1 MRPPIASRFGKV
13 QVIRRLLTASLVAP
27 AGLSLRLFH
36 VIGVEL
42 DDVLEAWRSELQLE
56 SLMIE
61 RLTTEAR
68 RRPVDEHQP
77 FDDGEHLV
85 EDQIASAVYERL
97 T

>member
-36 VIGVEL
+36 IIGTEL
-42 DDVLEAWRSELQLE
+42 DDLIEAWGTELQLE
-56 SLMIE
+56 SLMIK

-68 RRPVDEHQP
+68 RRPVDEHQQ
-77 FDDGEHLV
+77 FDDGEHLI
-85 EDQIASAVYERL
+85 EDQIAPAVYERL